1 MQTPHSLRRDEGMFF
16 DGVKHIA
23 ELDLGG
29 EGVAVVDNRHPIRT
43 VPAVHCKTAH
53 KHTSPPA
60 ARHTTTHLEDTDTA
74 VSHSSSSKKLI
85 VNK

>member
-1 MQTPHSLRRDEGMFF
+1 MQAPHSLRRDEGMFF

-60 ARHTTTHLEDTDTA
+60 ARHTTTHLHATDTMLQIEQE
-74 VSHSSSSKKLI
+74 K
-85 VNK
+85 